1 MRNFEVDEDASRSRI
16 RCVATHVRGSLNPI
30 PTFIRRIVGLEHE
43 GAVTSKTLEDAFAN
57 AWRKLDNGE
66 EVVCVKTGAAFPS
79 GPKPNALIFDV
90 CPRRCIGRMCHTKL
104 SHPVLCASI
113 TSGREGD
120 QRGRRKGVPVVP
132 WSSFSVL
139 PSVWPGEPG
148 REGEYT
154 REGGGRGAPY
164 GQRACGHSA
173 RGRWN
178 LWAKLLSDYLYI
190 VWCRCSMC
198 VGTSSVLQA
207 CLLCTT
213 TSINLKT

>member
-1 MRNFEVDEDASRSRI
+1 MRSTKTPSSPASGVWPH
-16 RCVATHVRGSLNPI
+16 RCGSPTPI
-30 PTFIRRIVGLEHE
+30 PTFYRRIVGLEHE
-43 GAVTSKTLEDAFAN
+43 GAVTSKTLEDAFAA

-90 CPRRCIGRMCHTKL
+90 CPRLCIGRMCRTKL
-104 SHPVLCASI
+104 SHPVLCASV

-173 RGRWN
+173 GGRWN
-178 LWAKLLSDYLYI
+178 LWAKLLSDY
-190 VWCRCSMC
+190 
-198 VGTSSVLQA
+198 
-207 CLLCTT
+207 
-213 TSINLKT
+213 